1 MTPIS
6 VSSSHPF
13 HKPFKTFSPQSLNFS
28 LFPALP
34 MLITLL
40 VLVLMRGQIS
50 TVGKVCHFSR
60 CSHLLCSSCSG
71 TSYNS
76 KCAWKWDFGRPNP
89 KTETTFSRQ
98 HPPKMVDEAFF
109 HVFTIF
115 EWEISKFWTL
125 HIFRINNNLDFGLV
139 DWRVVVE
146 WSWEPPNFF

>member
-1 MTPIS
+1 MWKCRKEKVKISGEPGPGYVVCNKDQS
-6 VSSSHPF
+6 VSQKGRWHQYR
-13 HKPFKTFSPQSLNFS
+13 SPPPTLFTSPSKHFLPKVLIFS

-89 KTETTFSRQ
+89 KTPTNKNANTPLKWWMR
-98 HPPKMVDEAFF
+98 H
-109 HVFTIF
+109 
-115 EWEISKFWTL
+115 FWMRNKQIL
-125 HIFRINNNLDFGLV
+125 
-139 DWRVVVE
+139 
-146 WSWEPPNFF
+146 NFAHF